1 MKTKLLRP
9 VDSAAAAEILRAG
22 GLVAIPTET
31 VYGLG
36 ANGLDAAAVLYGYG
50 SRAELEPF
58 GPRLYAA
65 SCEQLADLLLETPV

>member
-1 MKTKLLRP
+1 MTSSGHLRRRKP
-9 VDSAAAAEILRAG
+9 AFPPGAAAC
-22 GLVAIPTET
+22 
-31 VYGLG
+31 
-36 ANGLDAAAVLYGYG
+36 GLDAAAVLYGYG